1 MKKLLLL
8 VALFSIALGVQARKV
23 AFRVDMT
30 GQTVSANG
38 VHIAGNFKN
47 IDGGVDENPT
57 LLNWDPSAYAL
68 TASGNI
74 YTYVLD
80 LAPGLPYEFKFI
92 NGND

>member
-38 VHIAGNFKN
+38 VHLVGNFKN
-47 IDGGVDENPT
+47 ID
-57 LLNWDPSAYAL
+57 
-68 TASGNI
+68 
-74 YTYVLD
+74 
-80 LAPGLPYEFKFI
+80 
-92 NGND
+92 